1 MAAITA
7 SLRRPASASR
17 RNFPTNRAAAEALA
31 RVLSRKPAAR
41 NGVRH
46 WTPKEL
52 AADLAEVH
60 GIEVGERAIVR
71 RCTLPADNPG
81 HIATNPAFPGRHYI
95 PEAEALRLLRG
106 AKVAA

>member
-7 SLRRPASASR
+7 SFRRPASASR
-17 RNFPTNRAAAEALA
+17 RNFPENRPAAEALA

-52 AADLAEVH
+52 ACDLTEVH
-60 GIEVGERAIVR
+60 GVEVSERSIVR
-71 RCTLPADNPG
+71 RCSLPADSAG
-81 HIATNPAFPGRHYI
+81 SIATNPAYPGRHYI
-95 PEAEALRLLRG
+95 PEAEALRLLRAG
-106 AKVAA
+106 KAVE